1 MYYRNYA
8 RLYFQIG
15 LFLEL
20 FMELILLVLVIF
32 FLYISFYVGKIY
44 GISLSSKYM
53 KSLLFDKGFKQ
64 VNITIT
70 KNNDSYLVHGAETN
84 EFITQGKNKKEV
96 LESLAIRFPLTHF
109 MVDKNNL
116 KEVGFISES
125 I

>member
-1 MYYRNYA
+1 ME
-8 RLYFQIG
+8 IM
-15 LFLEL
+15 LFFLAM
-20 FMELILLVLVIF
+20 FI
-32 FLYISFYVGKIY
+32 LYISFLIGKVY
-44 GISLSSKYM
+44 GIFLSSKYM
-53 KSLLFDKGFKQ
+53 KSMLFDKGFKQ